1 MNMTAA
7 LKTAWACLSDTPK
20 LFWMHVIPI
29 RHILYSLCTMLLF
42 NHAIIH
48 FCYYKK

>member
-20 LFWMHVIPI
+20 LFWMYAIPI
-29 RHILYSLCTMLLF
+29 GHIRV
-42 NHAIIH
+42 
-48 FCYYKK
+48 